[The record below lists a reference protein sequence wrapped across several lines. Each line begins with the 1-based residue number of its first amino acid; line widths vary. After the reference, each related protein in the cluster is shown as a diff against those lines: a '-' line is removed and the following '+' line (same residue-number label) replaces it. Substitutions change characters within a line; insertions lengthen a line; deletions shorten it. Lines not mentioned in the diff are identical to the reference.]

1 MRGNVKNMENAS
13 FENKMQDLEKIVKDL
28 EKGDLSLEES
38 VKIFEKGMKISKECN
53 EILEGAE
60 KRITI
65 LLNNNGE
72 IQEKDFLYEGK
83 EEK

>member
-72 IQEKDFLYEGK
+72 IQEKNFLYEGK

>member
-1 MRGNVKNMENAS
+1 MRGNVKNMGNAS

-53 EILEGAE
+53 EILEEAE

-83 EEK
+83 EEN

>member
-1 MRGNVKNMENAS
+1 MENAS

-53 EILEGAE
+53 EILEETE

>member
-38 VKIFEKGMKISKECN
+38 VKIFEKGVKISKECN

-72 IQEKDFLYEGK
+72 IQEKNFLYEGK

>member
-1 MRGNVKNMENAS
+1 MENAS

-53 EILEGAE
+53 EILEEAE

>member
-1 MRGNVKNMENAS
+1 MENAS

-53 EILEGAE
+53 EILEETE

-83 EEK
+83 EDK

>member
-1 MRGNVKNMENAS
+1 MGNAS

>member
-1 MRGNVKNMENAS
+1 MGNAS

-28 EKGDLSLEES
+28 EKGDLSIEES

-53 EILEGAE
+53 EILEEAE

>member
-1 MRGNVKNMENAS
+1 MENAS

-53 EILEGAE
+53 EILEETE

-72 IQEKDFLYEGK
+72 IQEKDFLYEEK

>member
-83 EEK
+83 EKK

>member
-1 MRGNVKNMENAS
+1 MENAS

-83 EEK
+83 EKK

>member
-1 MRGNVKNMENAS
+1 MRGNVKNMGNAS

>member
-1 MRGNVKNMENAS
+1 
-13 FENKMQDLEKIVKDL
+13 
-28 EKGDLSLEES
+28 
-38 VKIFEKGMKISKECN
+38 MKISKECN
-53 EILEGAE
+53 EILEGTE

>member
-1 MRGNVKNMENAS
+1 MGNAS

-38 VKIFEKGMKISKECN
+38 VKIFEKGMKSSKECN
-53 EILEGAE
+53 EILEEAE

>member
-1 MRGNVKNMENAS
+1 MENAS

-38 VKIFEKGMKISKECN
+38 VKIFEKGVKISKECN

>member
-1 MRGNVKNMENAS
+1 MGNAS

-53 EILEGAE
+53 EILEEAE

>member
-1 MRGNVKNMENAS
+1 MRGIVKNMKNTS

-28 EKGDLSLEES
+28 ESGDLSLEES

-53 EILEGAE
+53 EILEWAE
-60 KRITI
+60 KKITI

>member
-53 EILEGAE
+53 EILEGTE

>member
-1 MRGNVKNMENAS
+1 MENAS

>member
-1 MRGNVKNMENAS
+1 MGNAS

-53 EILEGAE
+53 ETLEEAE

>member
-1 MRGNVKNMENAS
+1 MGNAS

-38 VKIFEKGMKISKECN
+38 VKIFEKGMKITKECN
-53 EILEGAE
+53 EILEEAE

>member
-1 MRGNVKNMENAS
+1 MRGNVENMENAS

>member
-1 MRGNVKNMENAS
+1 MGNES

-53 EILEGAE
+53 EILEEAE

>member
-1 MRGNVKNMENAS
+1 MKEVI
-13 FENKMQDLEKIVKDL
+13 EKIVKDL

-53 EILEGAE
+53 EILEETE

>member
-1 MRGNVKNMENAS
+1 MGNAS

-53 EILEGAE
+53 EILEETE